1 MLAWSAQLLL
11 PPPLPSPTLAE
22 GLVVLHVVLLPG
34 LASHSLLLQTTHCR
48 LPMKTRLQRRGRE
61 REMSPSQLD
70 LHIRT
75 CTHCLSEHI
84 LTSVAFS
91 FCF

>member
-1 MLAWSAQLLL
+1 MLARSSELLL

-48 LPMKTRLQRRGRE
+48 LPMKTRLQRGGRE
-61 REMSPSQLD
+61 RERDVTVTARSTYTYEYTLP
-70 LHIRT
+70 
-75 CTHCLSEHI
+75 E
-84 LTSVAFS
+84 
-91 FCF
+91 